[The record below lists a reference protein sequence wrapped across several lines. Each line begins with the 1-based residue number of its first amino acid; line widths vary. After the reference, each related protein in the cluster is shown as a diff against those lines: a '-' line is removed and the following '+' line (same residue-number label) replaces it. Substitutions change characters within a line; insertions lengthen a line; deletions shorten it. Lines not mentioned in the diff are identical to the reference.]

1 MAEELLVRVVSG
13 TDVGRKREHNEDSI
27 GSFEPPDRD
36 LLFRRGR
43 LAIVADG
50 MGGAAGGATASRLV
64 VDNVCKTYY
73 AADGD
78 DPQKALRTAIER
90 SNATVFAH
98 AEDNP
103 ELRGMGATC
112 VALVL
117 RGNRAYLAHVGD
129 SRAYLIRDESILQVT
144 EDHKKVARMVKD
156 GYLTP
161 AEATVHPERNVL
173 LRVVGAKA
181 EVEVDTQAP
190 PIDLRVGDRFV
201 LCSDGLYDLVKD
213 SEILMTV
220 LGTPLS
226 LCPRAL
232 IDLANSRG
240 GDDNISVVVVEVG
253 GPLTRSA
260 AATTATLTGAYGP
273 TGAFLRLRNR
283 HRPLRILIPAAA
295 ILLVG
300 LIALGAYQWGA
311 MEDEPAALVPPTQ
324 DVLMAAPA
332 APAAPAP
339 GRSPHKGSRELESFN
354 KLIQWIQDGDPKDC
368 AVLQKQ
374 CADFE
379 GTLGELKVAFC
390 KRTASECMGRDCIA
404 VKGECIESCRTR
416 CPGRNCRPNLCQG
429 YPDNVQCCV
438 PSATETGAQ
447 NATQPRSTVA
457 PPRRGTN
464 ATRSST
470 VPAGRASQTTPSP
483 DAKKKEVK
491 PPAQGTPEPP
501 PEAQASPTD
510 PSSGPKA
517 DAPEPPP
524 AAPAPEAPAAKAS
537 GPAATADGNSPSETP
552 TQTKKDKA
560 P

>member
-90 SNATVFAH
+90 SNAAVFAH

-273 TGAFLRLRNR
+273 TGGFKRLRNR
-283 HRPLRILIPAAA
+283 HRPFRILIPAAA
-295 ILLVG
+295 ILLAG
-300 LIALGAYQWGA
+300 LITFGAYQWGA
-311 MEDEPAALVPPTQ
+311 MEDEPAARVDPKQ
-324 DVLMAAPA
+324 DALMAAPA
-332 APAAPAP
+332 VADS
-339 GRSPHKGSRELESFN
+339 GVSPSKGSAELPAFDR
-354 KLIQWIQDGDPKDC
+354 LIRRIQSSAPKDC
-368 AVLQKQ
+368 PVLMEQ

-379 GTLGELKVAFC
+379 TALGEAKVAVC
-390 KRTASECMGRDCIA
+390 KKTAFQCMGRDCIA
-404 VKGECIESCRTR
+404 VKGECIDSCRTGCTGGSCQR
-416 CPGRNCRPNLCQG
+416 NLCQG
-429 YPDNVQCCV
+429 YPNEFTCCV
-438 PSATETGAQ
+438 PSATEAGAQ

-483 DAKKKEVK
+483 DAKKKEVT

-510 PSSGPKA
+510 PTSGPKA
-517 DAPEPPP
+517 GAPEPPP
-524 AAPAPEAPAAKAS
+524 AAPAPETPAAKAS
-537 GPAATADGNSPSETP
+537 GPAATAGGNSPGETP